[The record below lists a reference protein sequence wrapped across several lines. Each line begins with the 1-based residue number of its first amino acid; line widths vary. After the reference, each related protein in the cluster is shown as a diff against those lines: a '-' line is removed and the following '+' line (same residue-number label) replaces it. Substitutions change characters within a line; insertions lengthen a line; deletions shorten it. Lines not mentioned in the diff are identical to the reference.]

1 MPRLAYQTKIKQFSN
16 KNLNETCQCNA
27 KKIYFLSKSNKQIIE
42 YKRLIKVYVLFSS
55 SNR

>member
-27 KKIYFLSKSNKQIIE
+27 KKYHTSYQNLINKLLNT
-42 YKRLIKVYVLFSS
+42 RG
-55 SNR
+55 